1 MSIVDYSLFLFIA
14 LVVIVGIGGF
24 ILANRDDD

>member
-1 MSIVDYSLFLFIA
+1 MSVVDYALIGFIV

>member
-1 MSIVDYSLFLFIA
+1 MTVLDYALVGFIV
-14 LVVIVGIGGF
+14 LVVIVGVGGF

>member
-1 MSIVDYSLFLFIA
+1 MSIIDYSLFLFIA

-24 ILANRDDD
+24 ILANRDD

>member
-1 MSIVDYSLFLFIA
+1 MTILDYALLGFIV
-14 LVVIVGIGGF
+14 LVVIVGVGGF

>member
-1 MSIVDYSLFLFIA
+1 MTYLDYGMVFFLV

-24 ILANRDDD
+24 IMANKS